1 MPKNYVKTLGMNL
14 LFVFLAPLLV
24 SCVVR
29 QWWVFPV
36 YLIIYSLI
44 EMVID
49 SIDGRGFVSLPF
61 PAVFGIT
68 MAFNFA
74 FMGAVSVLSLLLLPV
89 SSWLALG
96 ACLAFIVG
104 VSAIEARIDL
114 YIYGESGESGEAKR

>member
-1 MPKNYVKTLGMNL
+1 MPKNYLKTLGLNF

-29 QWWVFPV
+29 QWWSFPV
-36 YLIIYSLI
+36 YLFIYSLI
-44 EMVID
+44 EMVLD
-49 SIDGRGFVSLPF
+49 SLDGRGFVSLPF

-68 MAFNFA
+68 VAFNLA

-96 ACLAFIVG
+96 ACLVFIAG
-104 VSAIEARIDL
+104 VSAIEARVDL
-114 YIYGESGESGEAKR
+114 YIYGESGEAK